1 VALVSIAEYLA
12 QIGAPNVLQF
22 PEGNVRHE
30 LEALTAELKDLE
42 SQLAAIKSTIYGLA
56 LIYGPQIASPEVLKT
71 ARPEVRKHKRGL
83 SEACHSVLQCASGPC
98 SVSEVCAAVNE
109 ELLASDLP
117 QLAYRVHLGVQ
128 QDSRQK
134 RHYRGCHVARV
145 EVLHLRLGDFLDL
158 LARHLADF
166 VLVRNAGALL
176 DAGGFEQEHGRGRG
190 LGDERE
196 RAVGEDGDDDRDDEA
211 LVLRRARVER
221 LAELHDV
228 HAVLAERG
236 ADGRSGRCLSR
247 GNLELDVTG
256 DLFSHLRI
264 LIASERLS
272 ALPSR
277 RIW

>member
-109 ELLASDLP
+109 ASPELLLNHRSPMASVMSALRNMERRR
-117 QLAYRVHLGVQ
+117 LVV
-128 QDSRQK
+128 
-134 RHYRGCHVARV
+134 RGFEEGRSVWQ
-145 EVLHLRLGDFLDL
+145 
-158 LARHLADF
+158 
-166 VLVRNAGALL
+166 LVRSRL
-176 DAGGFEQEHGRGRG
+176 EH
-190 LGDERE
+190 LK
-196 RAVGEDGDDDRDDEA
+196 AA
-211 LVLRRARVER
+211 PPRARE
-221 LAELHDV
+221 
-228 HAVLAERG
+228 
-236 ADGRSGRCLSR
+236 C
-247 GNLELDVTG
+247 
-256 DLFSHLRI
+256 FQ
-264 LIASERLS
+264 
-272 ALPSR
+272 
-277 RIW
+277 